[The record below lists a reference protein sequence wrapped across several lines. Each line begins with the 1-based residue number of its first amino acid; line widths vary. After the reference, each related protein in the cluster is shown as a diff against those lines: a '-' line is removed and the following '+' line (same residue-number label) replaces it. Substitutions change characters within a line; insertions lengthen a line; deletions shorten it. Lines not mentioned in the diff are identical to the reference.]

1 MMSEQGKVEASVMP
15 QVGRGRPRDTEK
27 NAAIVDAAACL
38 FLENGFDG
46 TSMDEVAKKAG
57 VSKQTVYSHFSSK
70 EQLFSASIRAVI
82 ECHYPESV
90 LERVETHSLEADLRA
105 VCESYAHLLMG
116 EEAMAMFRVLVAAA
130 PKGPNLAQLFWNAGP
145 QEMQDRLEAFLLS
158 RVEKGELII
167 PDIEV
172 ASNQIVCLLKSKT
185 HFLRSIGLIDS
196 ISEEQI
202 QSNVDNAVEAFL
214 KLYRA

>member
-1 MMSEQGKVEASVMP
+1 MSEQGKVQAAPSQ
-15 QVGRGRPRDTEK
+15 QVGRGRPRDIEK
-27 NAAIVDAAACL
+27 NAAIVKAAAGL

-46 TSMDEVAKKAG
+46 TSMDEVAKRAS

-82 ECHYPESV
+82 EQYSPDSA
-90 LERVETHSLEADLRA
+90 LQRVESHSLEADLRV
-105 VCESYAHLLMG
+105 VCESYAHLLMS

-130 PKGPNLAQLFWNAGP
+130 PKGPSLAQLFWNAGP
-145 QEMQDRLEAFLLS
+145 LEMQDRLEAFLLS
-158 RVEKGELII
+158 RVQKGELNI
-167 PDIEV
+167 PDIAV
-172 ASNQIVCLLKSKT
+172 ACNQIVCLLKGKT
-185 HFLRSIGLIDS
+185 HFMRSIGLIDS

-202 QSNVDNAVEAFL
+202 QRNVDNAVAAFL